1 MVIFGIGGH
10 IDDIGGVENSVRS
23 MIQLCE
29 PSERVILLS
38 HARPGHETQFHARPD
53 LRFSAIEYTSR
64 SWLPSPLPNMYSKI
78 ATEGNAAV
86 AICRHHK
93 HVLAAK
99 KAGLRCV
106 YLVPSL
112 IANQVKTELRSGFN
126 KAKLQLL
133 LFGLLNH
140 ASQKRALQ
148 LADTVAVFSENMAE
162 QVVSLAGERKIQRLI
177 HCMPGIDPKRFYAVG
192 TDNKQAL
199 RIKLGLKPD
208 VVQLLMVC
216 RLVSAKGIGLAIESL
231 PYLPENTHLVLVG
244 DGAERH
250 AFEEKVHRLELQSR
264 VTFTGAQTKVET
276 YYQCSDAFIM
286 ASNYEP
292 LGQTILEAGASGL
305 PIVAFSRKAGVTTAT
320 EELQLGECA
329 FFAHEQT
336 GEALAQSTQKA
347 ITSAPEPDDISQF
360 FHATFSWHR
369 LLSTLRASC

>member
-23 MIQLCE
+23 IIQLCE
-29 PSERVILLS
+29 PDERVILFS
-38 HARPGHETQFHARPD
+38 HARPGYQTQFQARSD
-53 LRFSAIEYTSR
+53 LKFNAIEYTSR
-64 SWLPSPLPNMYSKI
+64 SWLPSPLPEMYRAI
-78 ATEGNAAV
+78 AAEETRGI

-93 HVLAAK
+93 HVLAAA
-99 KAGLRCV
+99 KAGIPCV

-112 IANQVKTELRSGFN
+112 IANQVKTELGSGLS

-148 LADTVAVFSENMAE
+148 VADTVAVFSENMAE
-162 QVVSLAGERKIQRLI
+162 QVVSLAGQDKIKRLI
-177 HCMPGIDPKRFYAVG
+177 HCKPGIDPKRFHAVSS
-192 TDNKQAL
+192 DVKQAL
-199 RIKLGLKPD
+199 RLKLGLKTD

-216 RLVSAKGIGLAIESL
+216 RLVSAKGIELAIESL
-231 PYLPENTHLVLVG
+231 QFLPDNTHLVLVG

-250 AFEEKVHRLELQSR
+250 AFEEKVHRLGLQSR
-264 VTFTGAQTKVET
+264 VTFTGAQTKVEA
-276 YYQCSDAFIM
+276 YYQCSDVFIM

-305 PIVAFSRKAGVTTAT
+305 PIVAFSNKAGVTTAT
-320 EELQLGECA
+320 EELELGECV

-336 GEALAQSTQKA
+336 GEALAQATQRA
-347 ITSAPEPDDISQF
+347 AALAPEPNDISQF
-360 FHATFSWHR
+360 FHRTFSWLQ
-369 LLSTLRASC
+369 LLSTLKSSC

>member
-1 MVIFGIGGH
+1 MYRAIAAEETKGI
-10 IDDIGGVENSVRS
+10 
-23 MIQLCE
+23 
-29 PSERVILLS
+29 
-38 HARPGHETQFHARPD
+38 
-53 LRFSAIEYTSR
+53 
-64 SWLPSPLPNMYSKI
+64 
-78 ATEGNAAV
+78 

-93 HVLAAK
+93 HVLAAA
-99 KAGLRCV
+99 KAGIPCV

-140 ASQKRALQ
+140 ASQRRALQ
-148 LADTVAVFSENMAE
+148 MADTVAVFSENMAE
-162 QVVSLAGERKIQRLI
+162 QVVSLAGEGEIQRLI
-177 HCMPGIDPKRFYAVG
+177 HCKPGIDPKRFFAVS
-192 TDNKQAL
+192 TDKKQAL

-244 DGAERH
+244 EGSERQT
-250 AFEEKVHRLELQSR
+250 FEETVRRLGFQSR
-264 VTFTGAQTKVET
+264 VTFTGAQTKVEA
-276 YYQCSDAFIM
+276 YYQCSDAFVM

-305 PIVAFSRKAGVTTAT
+305 PIVAFSNKAGVTTAT
-320 EELQLGECA
+320 EELQLGECV

-336 GEALAQSTQKA
+336 GEALAQATQMA
-347 ITSAPEPDDISQF
+347 IASAPESDDISQF

-369 LLSTLRASC
+369 LLSTLRSSC